1 MSKIKLITDG
11 SCDLSKDIIEKYNI
25 EVIGLNVSF
34 GDETFVGGVEIDNDT
49 FYKRMGESKEL
60 PKTSC
65 PSPEKFMES
74 YNCEEDNILVLTLA
88 SNLSGTYSTARLAR
102 DMFIEENPNKR
113 IEIIDTLNGCAGQGN
128 LVVKA
133 AQMREEG
140 KSFEEIVETIEKLK
154 HEVIHYGTL
163 ETLENAIKGGRVSPL
178 KAAIVNAFNF
188 KVIVEIKNGE
198 VKPVDKARGE
208 VNSLKKVV
216 ESVLKLSGDTS
227 DKILSIAHANCPEK
241 ALKVR
246 EMLEKEN
253 QFKKV
258 MISEVG
264 PVMGTYSAKGAILV
278 SIL

>member
-1 MSKIKLITDG
+1 MNNIKLITDG

-34 GDETFVGGVEIDNDT
+34 GDETYIGGVEIDNDT
-49 FYKRMGESKEL
+49 FYKRMGDSKEL

-65 PSPEKFMES
+65 PSPEKFIES
-74 YNCEEDNILVLTLA
+74 YNCEEDNIIVLTLA
-88 SNLSGTYSTARLAR
+88 SNLSGTYSTARLAK
-102 DMFIEENPNKR
+102 DIFIEENPNKK
-113 IEIIDTLNGCAGQGN
+113 IEIIDTQNGCAGQGN

-133 AQMREEG
+133 AQMIQEG
-140 KSFEEIVETIEKLK
+140 KSFEEIVENIEKIK
-154 HEVIHYGTL
+154 HDVIHYGTL

-178 KAAIVNAFNF
+178 KAAIANAFNF
-188 KVIVEIKNGE
+188 KIVVEIGKGE

-216 ESVLKLSGDTS
+216 ENVLKLSGDTNN
-227 DKILSIAHANCPEK
+227 KILSIAHANCPEK
-241 ALKVR
+241 AIKVR

-253 QFKKV
+253 QFKEV

-264 PVMGTYSAKGAILV
+264 PVMGTYTAKGAILV
-278 SIL
+278 SVL